1 MAGTVIVLGGG
12 VAGMTVA
19 HELVERGFD
28 VHIFEQRNMPG
39 GKARSINIPTFAVR
53 QNVGSVYL
61 GPLAPDRRDLPGEH
75 GFRFFPRF
83 YKHVID
89 TMQRI
94 PVGGSRSAADNLVDT
109 ASTMLARFDRRP
121 LKLPTTAP
129 QSILELFHQ
138 VNDLNSIFGPE
149 LGIPPEDFAFFGQ
162 RIWQILTSCA
172 ERRLGEYEKIGWW
185 EFIGAN
191 NRSEEYQKL
200 FGIGCTR
207 SVVAAQARRASSK
220 TIGDMFV
227 QYFFNIAEPT
237 VNADRVLNGPTNDVW
252 LGPWLDYLR
261 SRGVEYHLDSRVRSI
276 ELRGGLVRG
285 VTVERDRTVVQEHAD
300 YYVAALPVEVMATL
314 ITDEMVRVDPS
325 LANIFPLSRN
335 VGWMNG
341 IQFYLS
347 DDVPISRGHTI
358 YLDSPWAL
366 TSISQRQ
373 FWPGVDLRRYGDGR
387 IRGILSVDIS
397 DWDTPGLFGK
407 PARQCTREEVK
418 NEVWEQLKRSLN
430 VTGTTLLSDDNLR
443 DWFLD
448 PDVNPILGTNSEPLL
463 VNLVDTWRLRP
474 TATTRIRNFFLASDY
489 VQTFTD
495 LATMEGANEAGRRAV
510 NGILEACGVTA
521 SPCQIWNLHEP
532 ELLQAWRAHDLNRYR
547 RGLPWEDTLM
557 SLAMNALAA
566 VQRGALA
573 LESSIRNGVGSAA
586 HVEDLLSYLR
596 TGESRSALLERL
608 TSGRDEQAGGD
619 LLRAF
624 AALSRAGTPQSDALS
639 TAAVDALASLSRE
652 VSGVRFVES

>member
-1 MAGTVIVLGGG
+1 
-12 VAGMTVA
+12 
-19 HELVERGFD
+19 
-28 VHIFEQRNMPG
+28 
-39 GKARSINIPTFAVR
+39 
-53 QNVGSVYL
+53 
-61 GPLAPDRRDLPGEH
+61 
-75 GFRFFPRF
+75 
-83 YKHVID
+83 
-89 TMQRI
+89 
-94 PVGGSRSAADNLVDT
+94 
-109 ASTMLARFDRRP
+109 
-121 LKLPTTAP
+121 
-129 QSILELFHQ
+129 
-138 VNDLNSIFGPE
+138 
-149 LGIPPEDFAFFGQ
+149 
-162 RIWQILTSCA
+162 
-172 ERRLGEYEKIGWW
+172 EYEKIGWW

-325 LANIFPLSRN
+325 LANIFALSRN